1 MLLRTHRDMM
11 LIKILILSSGLV
23 TLSFTYFRYFYRQLL
38 LFYSKNPAMME
49 KSIFCTEPASNL
61 LTVKQNI
68 NIYLYMN
75 QLPKGSAQ
83 IKSQL

>member
-1 MLLRTHRDMM
+1 MM
-11 LIKILILSSGLV
+11 D
-23 TLSFTYFRYFYRQLL
+23 
-38 LFYSKNPAMME
+38 

-61 LTVKQNI
+61 LTLKQNVH
-68 NIYLYMN
+68 IYFYMN

>member
-1 MLLRTHRDMM
+1 MTFEYENLF
-11 LIKILILSSGLV
+11 KIFLTKFSPI
-23 TLSFTYFRYFYRQLL
+23 YFRYFYRQLL

-49 KSIFCTEPASNL
+49 KSIFCTEPASDL
-61 LTVKQNI
+61 LTLKQSI
-68 NIYLYMN
+68 NIYFYMN

>member
-1 MLLRTHRDMM
+1 
-11 LIKILILSSGLV
+11 
-23 TLSFTYFRYFYRQLL
+23 
-38 LFYSKNPAMME
+38 MME
-49 KSIFCTEPASNL
+49 KSIFCTEPASDL
-61 LTVKQNI
+61 LTLKQNI

>member
-1 MLLRTHRDMM
+1 MI
-11 LIKILILSSGLV
+11 LIKIIAAINVITQQSYNI
-23 TLSFTYFRYFYRQLL
+23 YFRYFYRQLL

-61 LTVKQNI
+61 LTLKQNI

>member
-1 MLLRTHRDMM
+1 MI
-11 LIKILILSSGLV
+11 LIKIIAAINVITQQSYNI
-23 TLSFTYFRYFYRQLL
+23 YFRYFYRQLL

-49 KSIFCTEPASNL
+49 KSIFCTEPASSL
-61 LTVKQNI
+61 LTLKQNI